1 MMSECLL
8 MQHHQDSHLIT
19 SITGV
24 HQHVT
29 DDDELLADVNLDG
42 AAPASTDCRLFVA
55 SIDSYIIRSFPK
67 KCISI

>member
-29 DDDELLADVNLDG
+29 EDDDDDELLADVNLDG
-42 AAPASTDCRLFVA
+42 AAPASTDCRLLLR
-55 SIDSYIIRSFPK
+55 SIHI
-67 KCISI
+67 